1 MLLFCFYFV
10 DYELD
15 LRNLKLLLSKN
26 LLYKYIN
33 FFIRSQTNNSL
44 EKIILPQSK
53 LGKNKNQIIS
63 LYLCHKNQ
71 FMQFSE
77 SRNASRWIII
87 FASFLIIILILW
99 NTYTFFQIFKQEE
112 RLKMNLWAN
121 AQKTLINAGEN
132 TDLEL
137 PLQIFSNN
145 TSIPIMLTENDS
157 IINSI
162 NIDEAIVDDKQK
174 STRFLGGLKSENDP
188 IEIEYVSGKFQYLYY
203 GDSELLK
210 KLKYYPIALLLI
222 IVLFA
227 ALVYNFYKSTKMAT
241 QNKLWAGM
249 AKETA
254 HQIGT
259 PLTSLVGW
267 VEILKSEN
275 VDEATTSEI
284 EKDIER
290 LQTITER
297 FSKIGS
303 EPKLENKDII
313 EETQKSYDYLQSRFS
328 KQIEFSFSGPKAPV
342 IVLFNPVLHSWTIEN
357 LVKNAIDAMKGR
369 GKLALEV
376 LHEGGLV
383 KINISDTGNGIPKN
397 KYKSV
402 FEPGFTTKKR
412 GWGLGLSLTR
422 RIVEEYHKGT
432 IKVLQSEIGKGTTMQ
447 VCFKVTE
454 LI

>member
-1 MLLFCFYFV
+1 
-10 DYELD
+10 
-15 LRNLKLLLSKN
+15 
-26 LLYKYIN
+26 
-33 FFIRSQTNNSL
+33 
-44 EKIILPQSK
+44 
-53 LGKNKNQIIS
+53 
-63 LYLCHKNQ
+63 
-71 FMQFSE
+71 MQFSE
-77 SRNASRWIII
+77 SRNTSRWIII
-87 FASFLIIILILW
+87 FASFLIVLLILW
-99 NTYTFFQIFKQEE
+99 NTFTFFQIFKQEE

-121 AQKTLINAGEN
+121 AYKTLMNASET
-132 TDLEL
+132 TDVEL

-145 TSIPIMLTENDS
+145 TSIPIIRTENDT
-157 IINSI
+157 IVDAV
-162 NIDEAIVDDKQK
+162 NIDEEIVNDKQK
-174 STRFLGGLKSENDP
+174 IKVFLNGLKNENNP
-188 IEIEYVSGKFQYLYY
+188 IVIEYVPGKFQYLYY

-210 KLKYYPIALLLI
+210 KLKYYPVALLLI

-227 ALVYNFYKSTKMAT
+227 GLVYNFYKSTKMAT

-275 VDEATTSEI
+275 VDDATTNEI

-313 EETQKSYDYLQSRFS
+313 EETQKSYQYLQSRFS
-328 KQIEFSFSGPKAPV
+328 KQIEFSFTGPEAPV
-342 IVLFNPVLHSWTIEN
+342 IVLFNPTLHSWTIEN

-383 KINISDTGNGIPKN
+383 KINVSDTGSGIPKN
-397 KYKSV
+397 QFKSV

-412 GWGLGLSLTR
+412 GWGLGLSLTK

-432 IKVLQSEIGKGTTMQ
+432 IKVLHSEMGKGTTMQ
-447 VCFKVTE
+447 VSFKVTE